1 MKKISHFW
9 GNETFEN
16 EVLSRGYKGD
26 IEFQYKTQHFEIED
40 WDFEEAYWKHWRSLA
55 KADDKLWGRL
65 VERILTQPRIFWLN
79 AKHAGALQI
88 ATIGNT
94 RTIPCNLTSSWIL
107 KLRNFPCLLDTRG
120 FYRKPTDLFRRTPET
135 EPFMDVEPFINANVD
150 NESTRELLDLLEV
163 CNTPTGPDRI
173 LDRLRALSKAEK
185 PPIHEVDKWY
195 SRLDLMVDNCST
207 ADLLN
212 IKKTLEGEK
221 IILTEEGYWIKATDV
236 FLLSDE
242 EDVPGV
248 ATIRDSVKDLALWR
262 KIGIPERPTADLA
275 IKWLTELPAGESL
288 SQEDARRVRA
298 LLARHSVRIWSEC
311 GHWLNLA
318 GKWVP
323 VDTISYALTMRSLV
337 PWSHLHEWVKQKTAD
352 LRLPVAITQSPP
364 FSEIPTLAS
373 HIDERLHRTPSFT
386 GCPEEKTWLK
396 RLGSE
401 LCRIILEDDENTTR
415 IRALAAD
422 LADTKWQVT
431 RELEIIPYVES
442 IPAGTPRRADVV
454 WLDKILY
461 VDDLP
466 NAKLARQVPDK
477 LGKVFD
483 QPDISAALNYC
494 FGRSPE
500 DVTEYLEQNFELL
513 ERKNTEVP
521 VPENSSPVDIKVSH
535 NEQNPQD
542 KQNVVSDSDNLLRPA
557 DEPEKEEKEIIRE
570 EFHEEEKIKD
580 EIEEDEQEADFIK
593 EPEATPEIMVM
604 PSRERHLPKSA
615 KLNIM
620 ERFARSLGYK
630 KDGENRFYHADGSW
644 IGRVNENSL
653 PWEKRSASGN
663 LIRCYWPKDHCL
675 QREPLQLE
683 ADIWGLIDKFPDTHS
698 LILSNPE
705 EEPVEIQ
712 SGNLCTMLKEGKITL
727 YPATYRIVYEHA
739 L

>member
-1 MKKISHFW
+1 
-9 GNETFEN
+9 
-16 EVLSRGYKGD
+16 
-26 IEFQYKTQHFEIED
+26 
-40 WDFEEAYWKHWRSLA
+40 
-55 KADDKLWGRL
+55 
-65 VERILTQPRIFWLN
+65 
-79 AKHAGALQI
+79 
-88 ATIGNT
+88 
-94 RTIPCNLTSSWIL
+94 
-107 KLRNFPCLLDTRG
+107 
-120 FYRKPTDLFRRTPET
+120 
-135 EPFMDVEPFINANVD
+135 
-150 NESTRELLDLLEV
+150 
-163 CNTPTGPDRI
+163 
-173 LDRLRALSKAEK
+173 
-185 PPIHEVDKWY
+185 
-195 SRLDLMVDNCST
+195 
-207 ADLLN
+207 
-212 IKKTLEGEK
+212 
-221 IILTEEGYWIKATDV
+221 
-236 FLLSDE
+236 
-242 EDVPGV
+242 
-248 ATIRDSVKDLALWR
+248 
-262 KIGIPERPTADLA
+262 
-275 IKWLTELPAGESL
+275 
-288 SQEDARRVRA
+288 
-298 LLARHSVRIWSEC
+298 
-311 GHWLNLA
+311 
-318 GKWVP
+318 
-323 VDTISYALTMRSLV
+323 
-337 PWSHLHEWVKQKTAD
+337 
-352 LRLPVAITQSPP
+352 
-364 FSEIPTLAS
+364 
-373 HIDERLHRTPSFT
+373 
-386 GCPEEKTWLK
+386 
-396 RLGSE
+396 
-401 LCRIILEDDENTTR
+401 
-415 IRALAAD
+415 
-422 LADTKWQVT
+422 
-431 RELEIIPYVES
+431 
-442 IPAGTPRRADVV
+442 V

-542 KQNVVSDSDNLLRPA
+542 KQNVVSDPDNLLRPA

-630 KDGENRFYHADGSW
+630 KDGENRFYHADSSW
-644 IGRVNENSL
+644 IGRVNENSF

-712 SGNLCTMLKEGKITL
+712 GGNLCTMLRNNKYIILSISVIIYNAG
-727 YPATYRIVYEHA
+727 
-739 L
+739 